1 MGEIAV
7 TPLAYDGVAPE
18 AMIARDIV
26 KRALMVAPILIV
38 AFGLIWGVNGAL
50 STAYGL
56 AIVVANFVL
65 AAAMLAWAGRISTGV
80 VMAAALFGYLIR
92 LTLIF
97 LAIWLVRKADW
108 VELVPLGITI
118 IGAHLGLLFWEM
130 KYVSLS
136 LAFPGVKPTVV
147 TPESPASK
155 ESSSQ

>member
-7 TPLAYDGVAPE
+7 TPLADEGPAPE
-18 AMIARDIV
+18 AAIARDIV
-26 KRALMVAPILIV
+26 KRAIFIGPILVV

-136 LAFPGVKPTVV
+136 LAFPGIKPTVP
-147 TPESPASK
+147 TDSPVSK
-155 ESSSQ
+155 ESFSQ

>member
-7 TPLAYDGVAPE
+7 TPLAYEGPAPE
-18 AMIARDIV
+18 AAIARDIV
-26 KRALMVAPILIV
+26 KRAIFIGPILVV

-118 IGAHLGLLFWEM
+118 IGAHLGLRFWEM

-136 LAFPGVKPTVV
+136 LAFPGIKPTVP
-147 TPESPASK
+147 TDSPVSK
-155 ESSSQ
+155 ESFSQ

>member
-1 MGEIAV
+1 M
-7 TPLAYDGVAPE
+7 
-18 AMIARDIV
+18 
-26 KRALMVAPILIV
+26 

-136 LAFPGVKPTVV
+136 LAFPGIKPTVP
-147 TPESPASK
+147 TDSPVSK
-155 ESSSQ
+155 ESFSQ

>member
-1 MGEIAV
+1 MGEAVV

-26 KRALMVAPILIV
+26 KKAAFVAPILIL

-97 LAIWLVRKADW
+97 LAIWLVRKAGW

-130 KYVSLS
+130 KFVSLS
-136 LAFPGVKPTVV
+136 LAFPGLKPTGVSD
-147 TPESPASK
+147 SPVSK

>member
-7 TPLAYDGVAPE
+7 TPLAYEGPAPE
-18 AMIARDIV
+18 AAIARDIV
-26 KRALMVAPILIV
+26 KRAIFIGPILVV

-118 IGAHLGLLFWEM
+118 IGAHLGLLFWER

-136 LAFPGVKPTVV
+136 LAFPGIKPTVP
-147 TPESPASK
+147 TDSPVSK
-155 ESSSQ
+155 ESFSQ